1 MMREFLALAITAVL
15 AGAAHAAQ
23 GSQLMLGMQNPNA
36 PIEVT
41 ADNFD
46 ADATTKTAIY
56 SGNVIIHQAEI
67 RMHADAVRI
76 TSVDG
81 KADKIFAKGHVVV
94 DAPSGTATGD
104 IGVYDVNPRLVTLTG
119 HVVLTREKNVM
130 RGTQLNVNLI
140 TGVAKLGGGSEQG
153 TRVQGLF
160 MPATK
165 PSENP

>member
-1 MMREFLALAITAVL
+1 MMREFLALAVA
-15 AGAAHAAQ
+15 AGFAAAAHAEQ
-23 GSQLMLGMQNPNA
+23 SNQLMLGMQNPNA

-41 ADNFD
+41 ANNFD
-46 ADATTKTAIY
+46 ADATTKTAMY
-56 SGNVIIHQAEI
+56 SGNVIVHQGEI

-76 TSVDG
+76 TSADG

-104 IGVYDVNPRLVTLTG
+104 DGIYDVTPRLVTLTG
-119 HVVLTREKNVM
+119 HVVLTRQKNVM
-130 RGTQLNVNLI
+130 RGTQLSVNLI
-140 TGVAKLGGGSEQG
+140 TGAAKLGGGSEQG

-160 MPATK
+160 MPATQ